1 MNARD
6 GTGALGIPSTAM
18 SELPGFQDFMRP
30 LLDLLEREAQPLRS
44 RDAYEKLADTLK
56 LDEVA
61 RAQLLPSG
69 KQPTYRNRIGW
80 ASTYLR
86 FAGLLHAPS
95 RGVWAITPAG
105 RAFLAKHVG
114 RIDLRVLETIPAYVE
129 ARAAAE
135 SDDDD
140 IAVPGSATTAPIHT
154 PLDLTPPAENTPEE
168 QLFAAHK
175 HIVASVADELAKL
188 LQKTEPAFFE
198 EMVIELLGKMGYGTS
213 DDARIRVGRSGDG
226 GIDGIIS
233 LDKLGLEKA
242 LSSKTR
248 HPGEAL
254 VKCGAR
260 DARFVAASSDIT
272 SVALRSR
279 RSFERCSS
287 SGRAFADPSARKT
300 TGRSADCSES
310 SAMPVA
316 SSMLMTSTSV
326 SSAAPISSASSAA
339 SSDGRAAPTT
349 IHAPS
354 AS

>member
-1 MNARD
+1 
-6 GTGALGIPSTAM
+6 M
-18 SELPGFQDFMRP
+18 SELPSFQDFMRP
-30 LLDLLEREAQPLRS
+30 LLELLEREAQPLRS

-56 LDEVA
+56 LDEAA

-135 SDDDD
+135 SEDE
-140 IAVPGSATTAPIHT
+140 ANTAPSATTAAPALA
-154 PLDLTPPAENTPEE
+154 PLDAPVAAETTPEE
-168 QLFAAHK
+168 QLFAAYK
-175 HIVASVADELAKL
+175 RIVASVADELSKL
-188 LQKTEPAFFE
+188 VQKSDPAFFE
-198 EMVIELLGKMGYGTS
+198 ELVIDLLGKMGYGTS
-213 DDARIRVGRSGDG
+213 DDARTRVGRSADG

-233 LDKLGLEKA
+233 LDKLGFEKA

-254 VKCGAR
+254 GPRHQDRPPRRTGLLRCARRTAR
-260 DARFVAASSDIT
+260 DQGPLHHDLV
-272 SVALRSR
+272 VHERSR
-279 RSFERCSS
+279 AIRRQRLRIAHPRRRQTP
-287 SGRAFADPSARKT
+287 RAAHDRARL
-300 TGRSADCSES
+300 GSADG
-310 SAMPVA
+310 AH
-316 SSMLMTSTSV
+316 
-326 SSAAPISSASSAA
+326 AARAE
-339 SSDGRAAPTT
+339 DRWGLFRGVRAAPGSR
-349 IHAPS
+349 S
-354 AS
+354 ASFGPWGAVCRRTHLAE